1 MSEEKLYSLKE
12 LRDIVKTEEQKK
24 NYRYEYND
32 AWNCMTEEDEFYWRI
47 SAPAN
52 ISLIFGPHG
61 YIPNKKLEYSYADL
75 VRAFDAWIYFS
86 KERPHLID
94 KLNTDQ
100 EKDLDQWIKDNPYLG
115 VKTEKQLFDEYLEHC
130 DAVFEAIQY
139 DEDSVFNYA
148 DDCARAYNEDGIRV
162 Y

>member
-1 MSEEKLYSLKE
+1 M
-12 LRDIVKTEEQKK
+12 
-24 NYRYEYND
+24 
-32 AWNCMTEEDEFYWRI
+32 
-47 SAPAN
+47 
-52 ISLIFGPHG
+52 
-61 YIPNKKLEYSYADL
+61 
-75 VRAFDAWIYFS
+75 RAFDAWIYFS